1 MIDNIIISKNHKKIY
16 INADKNK
23 ALLLKENKNKT
34 GIYRGV
40 NLINGKSYIGS
51 AFNLKERFISYYYI
65 I

>member
-1 MIDNIIISKNHKKIY
+1 MIDNIIISNNHKKIY

-40 NLINGKSYIGS
+40 NLITG
-51 AFNLKERFISYYYI
+51 
-65 I
+65 